1 MQQDFL
7 LLQTQFLNYQYQ
19 RQRFMSKRKR
29 AKPSASEIG
38 ENEENP
44 TDSKKRRIGEVLD
57 DLKNKHGITDRDIL
71 AYFKSEF
78 GTSKSS
84 SSKET
89 VGGNAGDASGEQSS
103 SEDDDSDSYTNS
115 DDDTFDLTNDK
126 LLKDIEHS

>member
-1 MQQDFL
+1 M
-7 LLQTQFLNYQYQ
+7 
-19 RQRFMSKRKR
+19 
-29 AKPSASEIG
+29 
-38 ENEENP
+38 
-44 TDSKKRRIGEVLD
+44 LD

-103 SEDDDSDSYTNS
+103 SEDDDS
-115 DDDTFDLTNDK
+115 
-126 LLKDIEHS
+126 LLVLSMVPTYWYRLLNRVF